1 MGEVL
6 PTLSPQPK
14 GTPPQNLWNV
24 IGLHRPIASFW
35 YQFIF
40 VLAAIGPAM
49 VLFTYLLPTVI
60 LPYPS
65 AIGFNSMTVGFF
77 AFLFSIA
84 DVATGPAVE
93 RFVAQYAEVNP
104 KRAIRYVSFFIWFQ
118 AFTGLG
124 QVTGIAIFCM
134 TFLIN
139 TNLAYASWF
148 FLLYSTV
155 QWPGMLASF
164 NYTLSGFQR
173 FDKSN
178 LVSVLQTAVFDTS
191 MQVVFILLGRAIGSM
206 NPVIGEL
213 MGATMGFIIGKY
225 VSQIIAMCL
234 SAFFVSRLLRP
245 FGIKV
250 IDIISPHFGRDE
262 AKECLQ
268 FGIKLLGS
276 TVVSAFT
283 DWIVLVMAVEWLPN
297 YASLLGLIEI
307 AKLIAGAVGLR
318 YNFTALMSESY
329 NNGYKALTQYTITYY
344 IKTWWMFSFF
354 MVLEISIL
362 VPPLLTHFGG
372 DYGAAASIIPLYI
385 ATNLAVT
392 PPSMGSDI
400 LTSCNRPWQRTVGLI
415 VEKIVK
421 MVAFFTML
429 SPWGLVSVIGRQ
441 YSIQLYV
448 LHDLPAYV
456 AITIVE
462 FYYVH
467 KLVVPLRINWWQ
479 SFGAGS
485 LASMP
490 LLPLNFGILWVIESV
505 WTTSPDIILPL
516 VVAGACLLVA
526 LFLLPAL
533 LFFFYGLFGGWDD
546 RGLEHFMNAV
556 PITGPSQFVFKF
568 FANATLSGHLHSPW
582 KNRWPIPSSDADRE
596 ISQFMDWQAKTKQSA
611 AK

>member
-1 MGEVL
+1 MGDT
-6 PTLSPQPK
+6 PGAQQIPPK
-14 GTPPQNLWNV
+14 GGAPPNLWNV

-65 AIGFNSMTVGFF
+65 AIGFNSMTVGYF

-93 RFVAQYAEVNP
+93 RFVAQYAEVDP
-104 KRAIRYVSFFIWFQ
+104 HRAIRYVSFFIWFQ

-124 QVTGIAIFCM
+124 QVTGIAIFCFS
-134 TFLIN
+134 FLIN
-139 TNLAYASWF
+139 TNLAYAGWF

-191 MQVVFILLGRAIGSM
+191 MQVVFILLGRVIGGA

-213 MGATMGFIIGKY
+213 MGATIGFIVGKY
-225 VSQIIAMCL
+225 VSQILAMSL

-250 IDIISPHFGRDE
+250 IDIIRPHFGRAE
-262 AKECLQ
+262 VKECLQ
-268 FGIKLLGS
+268 FGMKLLGS

-297 YASLLGLIEI
+297 YASMLGLIEI
-307 AKLIAGAVGLR
+307 AKLIAGVVGLR
-318 YNFTALMSESY
+318 YNFTALMSESF
-329 NNGYKALTQYTITYY
+329 NNGYKALTKYTITYY
-344 IKTWWMFSFF
+344 FKTWWMFSFF
-354 MVLEISIL
+354 MVLEISML
-362 VPPLLTHFGG
+362 VPPLLTNFGG
-372 DYGAAASIIPLYI
+372 DYGAAAPIIPLYI
-385 ATNLAVT
+385 ITNMAVT

-400 LTSCNRPWQRTVGLI
+400 LTSCNCPWQRTVGLI

-421 MVAFFTML
+421 MIAFFTLL
-429 SPWGLVSVIGRQ
+429 SPWGLVALIGRG
-441 YSIQLYV
+441 YAIQLYI

-462 FYYVH
+462 FYYVK
-467 KLVVPLRINWWQ
+467 KLIVPVRVNWWQ
-479 SFGAGS
+479 TFAAGT

-490 LLPLNFGILWVIESV
+490 FLPLNLLISWAIDSV
-505 WTTSPDIILPL
+505 RLASPDMLLPL

-526 LFLLPAL
+526 LFLFPAL
-533 LFFFYGLFGGWDD
+533 LYFFYGLFGGWDD
-546 RGLEHFMNAV
+546 RGLQHFMNAV

-568 FANATLSGHLHSPW
+568 FANATRVGHHHSPW
-582 KNRWPIPSSDADRE
+582 KNRWPIPSAEADKDIAHFIE
-596 ISQFMDWQAKTKQSA
+596 WQAKAVVNKNA
-611 AK
+611 